1 MHLQAERVYMYLI
14 HMIIVL
20 YFTLCFSMHT
30 TCIKT
35 EHDPFFSTINVLPT
49 LTQTV
54 GELVK
59 NLGNSIHLDSRSNS
73 NLALFLFHF
82 HPSLP
87 EPTKETICRRQQRYG
102 MDMFPDINDSNSNY
116 HKSND
121 SKCK

>member
-1 MHLQAERVYMYLI
+1 
-14 HMIIVL
+14 MIIVL
-20 YFTLCFSMHT
+20 YLNLCFSMHT

-49 LTQTV
+49 LTRGTV
-54 GELVK
+54 GEPVK

-87 EPTKETICRRQQRYG
+87 EPTKRNRLQKAAKIWHAHV
-102 MDMFPDINDSNSNY
+102 S
-116 HKSND
+116 
-121 SKCK
+121 